1 MLGINL
7 TKAVKNLFSGN
18 YKALIKTEDDSK
30 KWKVMLLD
38 WIINIINMAILPKE
52 IPNKITMKF
61 FTELGKKNSPKIYM
75 KPQKSQ
81 IANEILGWGECGG
94 VKKPF
99 IISDYS
105 RNLQ

>member
-38 WIINIINMAILPKE
+38 WIINIINMAILPE
-52 IPNKITMKF
+52 AIPNKITMKF
-61 FTELGKKNSPKIYM
+61 FTELGKKTVLKFIRNNKNPKLPM
-75 KPQKSQ
+75 KF
-81 IANEILGWGECGG
+81 WGEGNVG
-94 VKKPF
+94 ELKNR
-99 IISDYS
+99 S
-105 RNLQ
+105 